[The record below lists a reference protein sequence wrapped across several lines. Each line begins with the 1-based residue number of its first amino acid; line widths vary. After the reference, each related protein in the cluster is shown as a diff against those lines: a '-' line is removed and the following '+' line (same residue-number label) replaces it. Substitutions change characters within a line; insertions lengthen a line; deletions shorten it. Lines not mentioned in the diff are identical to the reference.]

1 MSIYWTR
8 QGLGLIQVYSGLILA
23 VALCS
28 STASAQSVAPH
39 EAKQK
44 TIPAARS
51 TTPPQKTVPTNP
63 STAPVAKSIAP
74 TPAKKLDSLKPAQAP
89 ATPPPATPLP
99 PLPPIDTTKPPPML
113 PRASREQMHACA
125 EQWHEMK
132 MSSTQDLP
140 MWRHFAARCLAQEQK
155 TQADK

>member
-1 MSIYWTR
+1 MSIYWSR
-8 QGLGLIQVYSGLILA
+8 RGLGLIQVYSGLILA
-23 VALCS
+23 VILHSSLAL
-28 STASAQSVAPH
+28 AQSVAPH

-44 TIPAARS
+44 TIPAANS
-51 TTPPQKTVPTNP
+51 TTQPQKTVPTNP
-63 STAPVAKSIAP
+63 SAAPATKSISP

-89 ATPPPATPLP
+89 AAPATPLP

-125 EQWHEMK
+125 EQWQEMK